1 MINKYEERLGT
12 ERMLPLIFKMALPA
26 VAAQFVNLLYSIVDR
41 VYIGHIPGIGT
52 DALAGVGVTT
62 SLIILISSF
71 SAIVGGGGAP
81 LAAIA
86 LGQGDRLRA
95 GKILGN
101 GFVLLQG
108 GRIMAITGIDNSS
121 YTSYYASGYK
131 NTVKKAACDIQKT
144 KENSLVGKTEESQED
159 YVKKL
164 QEKNPQIDIV
174 AGSSDKN
181 VKTANRT
188 GKTDVRIAP
197 EILNRMMSN
206 PEVATKYE
214 NMLSKIPALDR
225 WADSMIKSMTGSEV
239 KYRQI
244 WIDKDGNMGSMVI
257 TGPSEEQKR
266 AYEDRKI
273 EKKKENEQKLV
284 ERRAERKEQMK
295 KIQEDRRT
303 IFAIGTDMKSIT
315 ENVVAQAVGTAP
327 SIGGSCDVK
336 A

>member
-1 MINKYEERLGT
+1 
-12 ERMLPLIFKMALPA
+12 
-26 VAAQFVNLLYSIVDR
+26 
-41 VYIGHIPGIGT
+41 
-52 DALAGVGVTT
+52 
-62 SLIILISSF
+62 
-71 SAIVGGGGAP
+71 
-81 LAAIA
+81 
-86 LGQGDRLRA
+86 
-95 GKILGN
+95 
-101 GFVLLQG
+101 
-108 GRIMAITGIDNSS
+108 MAITGINNSS

-144 KENSLVGKTEESQED
+144 KENSQVSKTEESQED

-206 PEVATKYE
+206 PKVATKYE

-239 KYRQI
+239 KYRQV

-266 AYEDRKI
+266 ADEDRKI
-273 EKKKENEQKLV
+273 EKKKENEQKL
-284 ERRAERKEQMK
+284 AERSKKKKEYEEWLKGKRDEMPVVK
-295 KIQEDRRT
+295 T
-303 IFAIGTDMKSIT
+303 SISES
-315 ENVVAQAVGTAP
+315 ENYMMFDKY
-327 SIGGSCDVK
+327 I
-336 A
+336 

>member
-1 MINKYEERLGT
+1 
-12 ERMLPLIFKMALPA
+12 
-26 VAAQFVNLLYSIVDR
+26 
-41 VYIGHIPGIGT
+41 
-52 DALAGVGVTT
+52 
-62 SLIILISSF
+62 
-71 SAIVGGGGAP
+71 
-81 LAAIA
+81 
-86 LGQGDRLRA
+86 
-95 GKILGN
+95 
-101 GFVLLQG
+101 
-108 GRIMAITGIDNSS
+108 MAITGIDNSS

-144 KENSLVGKTEESQED
+144 KENSQVSKTEESQED

-239 KYRQI
+239 KYRQV

-273 EKKKENEQKLV
+273 EKKKENEQKL
-284 ERRAERKEQMK
+284 AERSKKKKEYEEWLKGKRDEMPVVK
-295 KIQEDRRT
+295 T
-303 IFAIGTDMKSIT
+303 SISES
-315 ENVVAQAVGTAP
+315 ENYMMFDKY
-327 SIGGSCDVK
+327 I
-336 A
+336 

>member
-1 MINKYEERLGT
+1 
-12 ERMLPLIFKMALPA
+12 
-26 VAAQFVNLLYSIVDR
+26 
-41 VYIGHIPGIGT
+41 
-52 DALAGVGVTT
+52 
-62 SLIILISSF
+62 
-71 SAIVGGGGAP
+71 
-81 LAAIA
+81 
-86 LGQGDRLRA
+86 
-95 GKILGN
+95 
-101 GFVLLQG
+101 
-108 GRIMAITGIDNSS
+108 MAITGINNSS

-144 KENSLVGKTEESQED
+144 KENSQVSKTEESQED

-239 KYRQI
+239 KYRQV

-257 TGPSEEQKR
+257 TGQSEEQKK
-266 AYEDRKI
+266 ADEERKI
-273 EKKKENEQKLV
+273 EKKKENEQKL
-284 ERRAERKEQMK
+284 AERSKKKKEYEEWLKGKRDEMPVVK
-295 KIQEDRRT
+295 T
-303 IFAIGTDMKSIT
+303 SISES
-315 ENVVAQAVGTAP
+315 ENYMMFDKY
-327 SIGGSCDVK
+327 I
-336 A
+336 

>member
-1 MINKYEERLGT
+1 
-12 ERMLPLIFKMALPA
+12 
-26 VAAQFVNLLYSIVDR
+26 
-41 VYIGHIPGIGT
+41 
-52 DALAGVGVTT
+52 
-62 SLIILISSF
+62 
-71 SAIVGGGGAP
+71 
-81 LAAIA
+81 
-86 LGQGDRLRA
+86 
-95 GKILGN
+95 
-101 GFVLLQG
+101 
-108 GRIMAITGIDNSS
+108 MAITGINNSS

-131 NTVKKAACDIQKT
+131 NMVKKAACDIQKT
-144 KENSLVGKTEESQED
+144 KENSQVSKTEESQED

-239 KYRQI
+239 KYRQV

-257 TGPSEEQKR
+257 TGPSEEQKK
-266 AYEDRKI
+266 ADEDRKI
-273 EKKKENEQKLV
+273 EKKKENEQKL
-284 ERRAERKEQMK
+284 AERSKKKKEYEEWLKGKRDEMPVVK
-295 KIQEDRRT
+295 T
-303 IFAIGTDMKSIT
+303 SISES
-315 ENVVAQAVGTAP
+315 ENYMMFDKY
-327 SIGGSCDVK
+327 I
-336 A
+336 

>member
-1 MINKYEERLGT
+1 
-12 ERMLPLIFKMALPA
+12 
-26 VAAQFVNLLYSIVDR
+26 
-41 VYIGHIPGIGT
+41 
-52 DALAGVGVTT
+52 
-62 SLIILISSF
+62 
-71 SAIVGGGGAP
+71 
-81 LAAIA
+81 
-86 LGQGDRLRA
+86 
-95 GKILGN
+95 
-101 GFVLLQG
+101 
-108 GRIMAITGIDNSS
+108 MAITGINNSS
-121 YTSYYASGYK
+121 CTSYYASGYK

-239 KYRQI
+239 KYRQV

-266 AYEDRKI
+266 ADEDRKI
-273 EKKKENEQKLV
+273 EKKKENEQKL
-284 ERRAERKEQMK
+284 AERSKKKKEYEEWLKGKRDEMPVVK
-295 KIQEDRRT
+295 T
-303 IFAIGTDMKSIT
+303 SISES
-315 ENVVAQAVGTAP
+315 ENYMMFDKY
-327 SIGGSCDVK
+327 I
-336 A
+336 

>member
-1 MINKYEERLGT
+1 
-12 ERMLPLIFKMALPA
+12 
-26 VAAQFVNLLYSIVDR
+26 
-41 VYIGHIPGIGT
+41 
-52 DALAGVGVTT
+52 
-62 SLIILISSF
+62 
-71 SAIVGGGGAP
+71 
-81 LAAIA
+81 
-86 LGQGDRLRA
+86 
-95 GKILGN
+95 
-101 GFVLLQG
+101 
-108 GRIMAITGIDNSS
+108 MAITGINNSS

-144 KENSLVGKTEESQED
+144 KENSQVGKTEESQED

-266 AYEDRKI
+266 ADEDRKI
-273 EKKKENEQKLV
+273 EKKKENEQKL
-284 ERRAERKEQMK
+284 AERSKKKKEYEEWLKGKRDEMPVVK
-295 KIQEDRRT
+295 T
-303 IFAIGTDMKSIT
+303 SISES
-315 ENVVAQAVGTAP
+315 ENYMMFDKY
-327 SIGGSCDVK
+327 I
-336 A
+336 

>member
-1 MINKYEERLGT
+1 
-12 ERMLPLIFKMALPA
+12 
-26 VAAQFVNLLYSIVDR
+26 
-41 VYIGHIPGIGT
+41 
-52 DALAGVGVTT
+52 
-62 SLIILISSF
+62 
-71 SAIVGGGGAP
+71 
-81 LAAIA
+81 
-86 LGQGDRLRA
+86 
-95 GKILGN
+95 
-101 GFVLLQG
+101 
-108 GRIMAITGIDNSS
+108 MAITGINNSS
-121 YTSYYASGYK
+121 CTSYYASGYK

-206 PEVATKYE
+206 PKVATKYE

-273 EKKKENEQKLV
+273 EKKKENEQKL
-284 ERRAERKEQMK
+284 AERSKKKKEYEEWLKGKRDEMPVVK
-295 KIQEDRRT
+295 T
-303 IFAIGTDMKSIT
+303 SISES
-315 ENVVAQAVGTAP
+315 ENYMMFDKY
-327 SIGGSCDVK
+327 I
-336 A
+336 

>member
-1 MINKYEERLGT
+1 
-12 ERMLPLIFKMALPA
+12 
-26 VAAQFVNLLYSIVDR
+26 
-41 VYIGHIPGIGT
+41 
-52 DALAGVGVTT
+52 
-62 SLIILISSF
+62 
-71 SAIVGGGGAP
+71 
-81 LAAIA
+81 
-86 LGQGDRLRA
+86 
-95 GKILGN
+95 
-101 GFVLLQG
+101 
-108 GRIMAITGIDNSS
+108 MAITGINNSS

-206 PEVATKYE
+206 PKVATKYE

-273 EKKKENEQKLV
+273 EKKKENEQKL
-284 ERRAERKEQMK
+284 AERSKKKKEYEEWLKGKRDEMPVVK
-295 KIQEDRRT
+295 T
-303 IFAIGTDMKSIT
+303 SISES
-315 ENVVAQAVGTAP
+315 ENYMMFDKY
-327 SIGGSCDVK
+327 I
-336 A
+336 

>member
-1 MINKYEERLGT
+1 
-12 ERMLPLIFKMALPA
+12 
-26 VAAQFVNLLYSIVDR
+26 
-41 VYIGHIPGIGT
+41 
-52 DALAGVGVTT
+52 
-62 SLIILISSF
+62 
-71 SAIVGGGGAP
+71 
-81 LAAIA
+81 
-86 LGQGDRLRA
+86 
-95 GKILGN
+95 
-101 GFVLLQG
+101 
-108 GRIMAITGIDNSS
+108 MAITGINNSS

-144 KENSLVGKTEESQED
+144 KENSQVGKTEESQED

-206 PEVATKYE
+206 PKVATKYE

-266 AYEDRKI
+266 ADEDRKI
-273 EKKKENEQKLV
+273 EKKKENEQKL
-284 ERRAERKEQMK
+284 AERSKKKKEYEEWLKGKRDEMPVVK
-295 KIQEDRRT
+295 T
-303 IFAIGTDMKSIT
+303 SISES
-315 ENVVAQAVGTAP
+315 ENYMMFDKY
-327 SIGGSCDVK
+327 I
-336 A
+336 

>member
-1 MINKYEERLGT
+1 
-12 ERMLPLIFKMALPA
+12 
-26 VAAQFVNLLYSIVDR
+26 
-41 VYIGHIPGIGT
+41 
-52 DALAGVGVTT
+52 
-62 SLIILISSF
+62 
-71 SAIVGGGGAP
+71 
-81 LAAIA
+81 
-86 LGQGDRLRA
+86 
-95 GKILGN
+95 
-101 GFVLLQG
+101 
-108 GRIMAITGIDNSS
+108 MAITGINNSS

-131 NTVKKAACDIQKT
+131 NTVKKVACNIQKT
-144 KENSLVGKTEESQED
+144 KENSQVSKTEESQED

-239 KYRQI
+239 KYRQV

-257 TGPSEEQKR
+257 TGPSEEQKK
-266 AYEDRKI
+266 ADEERKI
-273 EKKKENEQKLV
+273 EKKKENEQKL
-284 ERRAERKEQMK
+284 AERSKKKKEYEEWLKGKRDEMPVVK
-295 KIQEDRRT
+295 T
-303 IFAIGTDMKSIT
+303 SISES
-315 ENVVAQAVGTAP
+315 ENYMMFDKY
-327 SIGGSCDVK
+327 I
-336 A
+336 

>member
-1 MINKYEERLGT
+1 
-12 ERMLPLIFKMALPA
+12 
-26 VAAQFVNLLYSIVDR
+26 
-41 VYIGHIPGIGT
+41 
-52 DALAGVGVTT
+52 
-62 SLIILISSF
+62 
-71 SAIVGGGGAP
+71 
-81 LAAIA
+81 
-86 LGQGDRLRA
+86 
-95 GKILGN
+95 
-101 GFVLLQG
+101 
-108 GRIMAITGIDNSS
+108 MAITGINNSS
-121 YTSYYASGYK
+121 CTSYYASGYK

-239 KYRQI
+239 KYRQV

-273 EKKKENEQKLV
+273 EKKKENEQKL
-284 ERRAERKEQMK
+284 AERSKKKKEYEEWLKGKRDEMPVVK
-295 KIQEDRRT
+295 T
-303 IFAIGTDMKSIT
+303 SISES
-315 ENVVAQAVGTAP
+315 ENYMMFDKY
-327 SIGGSCDVK
+327 I
-336 A
+336 

>member
-1 MINKYEERLGT
+1 M
-12 ERMLPLIFKMALPA
+12 
-26 VAAQFVNLLYSIVDR
+26 
-41 VYIGHIPGIGT
+41 
-52 DALAGVGVTT
+52 
-62 SLIILISSF
+62 
-71 SAIVGGGGAP
+71 
-81 LAAIA
+81 
-86 LGQGDRLRA
+86 
-95 GKILGN
+95 
-101 GFVLLQG
+101 
-108 GRIMAITGIDNSS
+108 
-121 YTSYYASGYK
+121 
-131 NTVKKAACDIQKT
+131 
-144 KENSLVGKTEESQED
+144 
-159 YVKKL
+159 

-206 PEVATKYE
+206 PKVATKYE

-225 WADSMIKSMTGSEV
+225 WAASMIKSMTGSEV

-273 EKKKENEQKLV
+273 EKKKENEKKLV

>member
-1 MINKYEERLGT
+1 
-12 ERMLPLIFKMALPA
+12 
-26 VAAQFVNLLYSIVDR
+26 
-41 VYIGHIPGIGT
+41 
-52 DALAGVGVTT
+52 
-62 SLIILISSF
+62 
-71 SAIVGGGGAP
+71 
-81 LAAIA
+81 
-86 LGQGDRLRA
+86 
-95 GKILGN
+95 
-101 GFVLLQG
+101 
-108 GRIMAITGIDNSS
+108 MAITGINNSS

-144 KENSLVGKTEESQED
+144 KENSQVSKTEESQED

-174 AGSSDKN
+174 VGSSDKN

-239 KYRQI
+239 KYRQV

-257 TGPSEEQKR
+257 TGPSEEQKK
-266 AYEDRKI
+266 ADEDRKI
-273 EKKKENEQKLV
+273 EKIVDNL
-284 ERRAERKEQMK
+284 MML
-295 KIQEDRRT
+295 
-303 IFAIGTDMKSIT
+303 AIVWYRILKAM
-315 ENVVAQAVGTAP
+315 VVFIR
-327 SIGGSCDVK
+327 IG
-336 A
+336 

>member
-1 MINKYEERLGT
+1 
-12 ERMLPLIFKMALPA
+12 
-26 VAAQFVNLLYSIVDR
+26 
-41 VYIGHIPGIGT
+41 
-52 DALAGVGVTT
+52 
-62 SLIILISSF
+62 
-71 SAIVGGGGAP
+71 
-81 LAAIA
+81 
-86 LGQGDRLRA
+86 
-95 GKILGN
+95 
-101 GFVLLQG
+101 
-108 GRIMAITGIDNSS
+108 MAITGINNSS

-188 GKTDVRIAP
+188 GKTDVRISP

-239 KYRQI
+239 KYRQV

-257 TGPSEEQKR
+257 TGPSEEQKK
-266 AYEDRKI
+266 ADEERKI
-273 EKKKENEQKLV
+273 EKKKENEQKL
-284 ERRAERKEQMK
+284 AERSKKKKEYEEWLKGKRDEMPVVK
-295 KIQEDRRT
+295 T
-303 IFAIGTDMKSIT
+303 SISES
-315 ENVVAQAVGTAP
+315 ENYMMFDKY
-327 SIGGSCDVK
+327 I
-336 A
+336 

>member
-1 MINKYEERLGT
+1 
-12 ERMLPLIFKMALPA
+12 
-26 VAAQFVNLLYSIVDR
+26 
-41 VYIGHIPGIGT
+41 
-52 DALAGVGVTT
+52 
-62 SLIILISSF
+62 
-71 SAIVGGGGAP
+71 
-81 LAAIA
+81 
-86 LGQGDRLRA
+86 
-95 GKILGN
+95 
-101 GFVLLQG
+101 
-108 GRIMAITGIDNSS
+108 MAITGIDNSS

-188 GKTDVRIAP
+188 GKTDVRIDP

-239 KYRQI
+239 KYRQV

-257 TGPSEEQKR
+257 TGPSEEQKK
-266 AYEDRKI
+266 ADEDRKI
-273 EKKKENEQKLV
+273 EKKKENEQKL
-284 ERRAERKEQMK
+284 AERSKKKKEYEEWLKGKRDEMPVVK
-295 KIQEDRRT
+295 T
-303 IFAIGTDMKSIT
+303 SISES
-315 ENVVAQAVGTAP
+315 ENYMMFDKY
-327 SIGGSCDVK
+327 I
-336 A
+336 

>member
-1 MINKYEERLGT
+1 
-12 ERMLPLIFKMALPA
+12 
-26 VAAQFVNLLYSIVDR
+26 
-41 VYIGHIPGIGT
+41 
-52 DALAGVGVTT
+52 
-62 SLIILISSF
+62 
-71 SAIVGGGGAP
+71 
-81 LAAIA
+81 
-86 LGQGDRLRA
+86 
-95 GKILGN
+95 
-101 GFVLLQG
+101 
-108 GRIMAITGIDNSS
+108 MAITGINNSS

-266 AYEDRKI
+266 ADEDRKI
-273 EKKKENEQKLV
+273 EKKKENEQKL
-284 ERRAERKEQMK
+284 AERSKKKKEYEEWLKGKRDEMPVVK
-295 KIQEDRRT
+295 T
-303 IFAIGTDMKSIT
+303 SISES
-315 ENVVAQAVGTAP
+315 ENYMMFDKY
-327 SIGGSCDVK
+327 I
-336 A
+336 

>member
-1 MINKYEERLGT
+1 M
-12 ERMLPLIFKMALPA
+12 
-26 VAAQFVNLLYSIVDR
+26 
-41 VYIGHIPGIGT
+41 
-52 DALAGVGVTT
+52 
-62 SLIILISSF
+62 
-71 SAIVGGGGAP
+71 
-81 LAAIA
+81 
-86 LGQGDRLRA
+86 
-95 GKILGN
+95 
-101 GFVLLQG
+101 
-108 GRIMAITGIDNSS
+108 
-121 YTSYYASGYK
+121 
-131 NTVKKAACDIQKT
+131 
-144 KENSLVGKTEESQED
+144 
-159 YVKKL
+159 

-239 KYRQI
+239 KYRQV

-257 TGPSEEQKR
+257 TGPSEEQKK
-266 AYEDRKI
+266 ADEDRKI
-273 EKKKENEQKLV
+273 EKRKENEQKLA
-284 ERRAERKEQMK
+284 ERRAERKEKMK

-327 SIGGSCDVK
+327 SIGGSCNVK

>member
-1 MINKYEERLGT
+1 
-12 ERMLPLIFKMALPA
+12 
-26 VAAQFVNLLYSIVDR
+26 
-41 VYIGHIPGIGT
+41 
-52 DALAGVGVTT
+52 
-62 SLIILISSF
+62 
-71 SAIVGGGGAP
+71 
-81 LAAIA
+81 
-86 LGQGDRLRA
+86 
-95 GKILGN
+95 
-101 GFVLLQG
+101 
-108 GRIMAITGIDNSS
+108 MAITGINNSS

-144 KENSLVGKTEESQED
+144 KENSQVSKTEESQED

-225 WADSMIKSMTGSEV
+225 WADSMIKSMTGNEV
-239 KYRQI
+239 KYRQV

-257 TGPSEEQKR
+257 TGPSEEQKK
-266 AYEDRKI
+266 ADEERKI
-273 EKKKENEQKLV
+273 EKKKENEQKL
-284 ERRAERKEQMK
+284 AERSKKKKEYEEWLKAKRDEMPVVK
-295 KIQEDRRT
+295 T
-303 IFAIGTDMKSIT
+303 SISES
-315 ENVVAQAVGTAP
+315 ENYMMFDKY
-327 SIGGSCDVK
+327 I
-336 A
+336 

>member
-1 MINKYEERLGT
+1 
-12 ERMLPLIFKMALPA
+12 
-26 VAAQFVNLLYSIVDR
+26 
-41 VYIGHIPGIGT
+41 
-52 DALAGVGVTT
+52 
-62 SLIILISSF
+62 
-71 SAIVGGGGAP
+71 
-81 LAAIA
+81 
-86 LGQGDRLRA
+86 
-95 GKILGN
+95 
-101 GFVLLQG
+101 
-108 GRIMAITGIDNSS
+108 MAITGVNNSS
-121 YTSYYASGYK
+121 CTSYYASGYK

-206 PEVATKYE
+206 PKVATKYE

-239 KYRQI
+239 KYRQV

-257 TGPSEEQKR
+257 TGPSEEQKK
-266 AYEDRKI
+266 ADEERKI
-273 EKKKENEQKLV
+273 EKKKENEQKL
-284 ERRAERKEQMK
+284 AERSKKKKEYEEWLKGKRDEMPVVK
-295 KIQEDRRT
+295 T
-303 IFAIGTDMKSIT
+303 SISES
-315 ENVVAQAVGTAP
+315 ENYMMFDKY
-327 SIGGSCDVK
+327 I
-336 A
+336 

>member
-1 MINKYEERLGT
+1 
-12 ERMLPLIFKMALPA
+12 
-26 VAAQFVNLLYSIVDR
+26 
-41 VYIGHIPGIGT
+41 
-52 DALAGVGVTT
+52 
-62 SLIILISSF
+62 
-71 SAIVGGGGAP
+71 
-81 LAAIA
+81 
-86 LGQGDRLRA
+86 
-95 GKILGN
+95 
-101 GFVLLQG
+101 
-108 GRIMAITGIDNSS
+108 MAITGINNSS

-144 KENSLVGKTEESQED
+144 KENSQVSKTEESQED

-239 KYRQI
+239 KYRQLDE
-244 WIDKDGNMGSMVI
+244 DKLG
-257 TGPSEEQKR
+257 EQLSIPETEKYRKKR
-266 AYEDRKI
+266 K
-273 EKKKENEQKLV
+273 
-284 ERRAERKEQMK
+284 
-295 KIQEDRRT
+295 
-303 IFAIGTDMKSIT
+303 
-315 ENVVAQAVGTAP
+315 
-327 SIGGSCDVK
+327 
-336 A
+336 

>member
-1 MINKYEERLGT
+1 
-12 ERMLPLIFKMALPA
+12 
-26 VAAQFVNLLYSIVDR
+26 
-41 VYIGHIPGIGT
+41 
-52 DALAGVGVTT
+52 
-62 SLIILISSF
+62 
-71 SAIVGGGGAP
+71 
-81 LAAIA
+81 
-86 LGQGDRLRA
+86 
-95 GKILGN
+95 
-101 GFVLLQG
+101 
-108 GRIMAITGIDNSS
+108 MAITGINNSS
-121 YTSYYASGYK
+121 CTSYYASGYK

-206 PEVATKYE
+206 PKVATKYE

-257 TGPSEEQKR
+257 TGPSEEQKK
-266 AYEDRKI
+266 ADEERKI
-273 EKKKENEQKLV
+273 EKKKENEQKL
-284 ERRAERKEQMK
+284 AERSKKKKEYEEWLKGKRDEMPVVK
-295 KIQEDRRT
+295 T
-303 IFAIGTDMKSIT
+303 SISES
-315 ENVVAQAVGTAP
+315 ENYMMFDKY
-327 SIGGSCDVK
+327 I
-336 A
+336 